1 MERNDLHGLDNA
13 LGIQQPWAI
22 KSVKVNEQEKL
33 YEVALELHD
42 KKRLFGFFDSGK
54 KETQDDLLVG
64 RWRYI
69 NVGTFGSVI
78 RAFVPRSIVS
88 DNAFL
93 NRDLI
98 GLQAYLGHPERQYS
112 NFLRQQV
119 ALAQLKGIDLSS
131 VTDAYRV
138 SEATLKA
145 ICDDLG
151 QSAANTRALAF
162 LPTEIDGVWDRVLAD
177 QLILRTNILPLK
189 FLLSKLKL
197 AAAKTIDPTELH
209 MLKLELRKF
218 FIEHNAQ
225 MEHEFE
231 QVCGVSSA
239 RMQQQVRAASRQR
252 LILPAL
258 KSPVWLD
265 LLSGKLSLNSQS
277 IPLNLLLSRQR
288 SAFVQGHTK
297 DEKVQAINTIRD
309 YFRKNYRTLKA
320 ELLLLNRAM
329 EIRQKSVKASVA
341 LPDVEHK
348 VWQKI
353 LEDDTFVPSNHV
365 AYKLLLAK
373 LRAQVTTRPDPVIKM
388 EAARR
393 IRDFLRQNQR
403 TMRNEVGVL
412 LKQIAAV

>member
-1 MERNDLHGLDNA
+1 MERNDLLGLDNA
-13 LGIQQPWAI
+13 LGIQRPWAI

-33 YEVALELHD
+33 FEVALELQD

-54 KETQDDLLVG
+54 KEAQDELLVG
-64 RWRYI
+64 RWRYV

-78 RAFVPRSIVS
+78 RAYVPSGLAS
-88 DNAFL
+88 DSAFL
-93 NRDLI
+93 SRDLI
-98 GLQAYLGHPERQYS
+98 GLQAFLGHPSRQYS

-119 ALAQLKGIDLSS
+119 AMAQLKGIDLSS
-131 VTDAYRV
+131 VTETYRV

-145 ICDDLG
+145 ICDDLER
-151 QSAANTRALAF
+151 SAATTRALAY
-162 LPTEIDGVWDRVLAD
+162 LPTEIDGVWERVLAD

-197 AAAKTIDPTELH
+197 AAAKTIEPVELH
-209 MLKLELRKF
+209 LLKLELRKF
-218 FIEHNAQ
+218 FIEHHAQ
-225 MEHEFE
+225 MDNEFE
-231 QVCGVSSA
+231 QVCGVNSA
-239 RMQQQVRAASRQR
+239 QMQQQVRAASRQR

-265 LLSGKLSLNSQS
+265 LLSGKLGLNSQS

-297 DEKVQAINTIRD
+297 DEKVQAIITIRE

-329 EIRQKSVKASVA
+329 EIRQKAAKSSVA

-373 LRAQVTTRPDPVIKM
+373 LRAQVMTKPEPVIKL

-403 TMRNEVGVL
+403 SMRNEVGVL
-412 LKQIAAV
+412 LKQIAVV